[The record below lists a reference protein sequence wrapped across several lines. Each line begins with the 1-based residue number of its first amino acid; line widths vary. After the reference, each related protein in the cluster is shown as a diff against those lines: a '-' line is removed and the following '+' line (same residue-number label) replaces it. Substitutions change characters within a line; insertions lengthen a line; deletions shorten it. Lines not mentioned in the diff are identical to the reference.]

1 MHLLEVVY
9 PKPTASTSKS
19 FKIERK
25 PKAKAVLGESDML
38 KAALLREKN
47 VRTMDIAKMMKVSE
61 RSVTRMLAKARD
73 SGIAE
78 YDADI
83 VADVERMI
91 AEKDKLLNA
100 DVIYE
105 EQIPV
110 AEAQAPAESKR
121 QLGVSLIAMKVKLK
135 DIAQM
140 LDVSEKTVQRW
151 KAKVNQGGD
160 AVSTSPG
167 DDSMGHPVF
176 SNLLIPKE
184 EKVDDDDRLT
194 EYE

>member
-1 MHLLEVVY
+1 MHLLDEVVY
-9 PKPTASTSKS
+9 PKPTPSTSKS

-25 PKAKAVLGESDML
+25 TKAVLGERDMF
-38 KAALLREKN
+38 KAALLREKS

-73 SGIAE
+73 SGVAE

-83 VADVERMI
+83 VADVEQMI

-100 DVIYE
+100 DVIDE

-151 KAKVNQGGD
+151 KAKMNRGGD

-167 DDSMGHPVF
+167 DDDMGHPVF

-184 EKVDDDDRLT
+184 EKVDDDERLL